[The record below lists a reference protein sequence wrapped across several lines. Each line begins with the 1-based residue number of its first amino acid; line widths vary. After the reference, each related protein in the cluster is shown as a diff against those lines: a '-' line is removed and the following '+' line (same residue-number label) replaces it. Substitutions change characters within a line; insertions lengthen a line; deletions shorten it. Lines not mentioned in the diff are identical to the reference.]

1 MPYAEFRRDGGSL
14 LFFSDYDP
22 DLVQALKAIVPAD
35 KRRWSKVDKTWIID
49 PTYGAA
55 VAKLAKDYLGVDVQL
70 PLVLNS
76 DASGIRLLKV
86 EYLGRTKER
95 YNGERT
101 AFGWVNGDWNA
112 IFPENVLLTWFDI
125 EKPVT
130 GQKHTCASTLY
141 AVLGVKA
148 QATPEEIKSGYRRMA
163 RQWHP
168 DMNCE
173 PDAQERFI
181 QIQHAYEVLS
191 DETQRRKYDAGLAL
205 ENNLKLSQRQTR
217 PCDVLI
223 DGYRTP
229 LLCGWVLCVG
239 VESLC
244 RFVVS
249 EIKGWEDIVD
259 AHGRVMV
266 SSWPKGADR
275 FVVSWV

>member
-1 MPYAEFRRDGGSL
+1 MPHAELRRDNGSL

-22 DLVQALKAIVPAD
+22 DLVQALKSAVPAD
-35 KRRWSKVDKTWIID
+35 KRRWSKADKAWIVD

-70 PLVLNS
+70 PLVLNK

-86 EYLGRTKER
+86 EYLGRTKDR
-95 YNGERT
+95 FNGERT

-112 IFPENVLLTWFDI
+112 IFPENVLLTWFDA
-125 EKPVT
+125 EKFVT
-130 GQKHTCASTLY
+130 GQKHTCSSTLY

-148 QATPEEIKSGYRRMA
+148 QATPDEIKSGYRRMA

-168 DMNCE
+168 DMNRE
-173 PDAQERFI
+173 PDTQKRFI

-191 DETQRRKYDAGLAL
+191 NETKRRKYDAGLAL
-205 ENNLKLSQRQTR
+205 EASLKLSQRQTR

-223 DGYRTP
+223 DGYRAP

-239 VESLC
+239 VESLG

-266 SSWPKGADR
+266 SSWPKGADH
-275 FVVSWV
+275 FVVSWI